1 MDELYLEAVRTIK
14 EVILKSQNR
23 AAKYTNAE
31 MLTLYYSI
39 GGYVSGNSREGTWGT
54 RAIDEISSHLREEL
68 PGLRGFSSGNIKLM
82 LQVFEAW
89 QPYFS
94 ALQDNGAAQKMIA
107 MAADS
112 KMEN

>member
-14 EVILKSQNR
+14 EAILKSQNR

-54 RAIDEISSHLREEL
+54 GCD
-68 PGLRGFSSGNIKLM
+68 
-82 LQVFEAW
+82 W
-89 QPYFS
+89 
-94 ALQDNGAAQKMIA
+94 
-107 MAADS
+107 
-112 KMEN
+112 